1 MPNVKSILRDRSHA
15 VARFTKKPWLA
26 DAELCRIF
34 LKFIRG
40 RESITALIKNS
51 PDNRRI
57 FQKRVREIYRC
68 PLKSR
73 RIHDLQSAKHRHASL
88 QKPLSRFCLLLDGIL
103 STAQEVAEVRSDHV
117 MRTRCYRFLTD
128 LTEGDCMKLA
138 MMADAGCES
147 SMLLRLVDKQFVN
160 LTTLPLEIETFLRR
174 IHMLFVN
181 KKVLRQTVPLA

>member
-26 DAELCRIF
+26 DKDLCQTF
-34 LKFIRG
+34 LQFIRG
-40 RESITALIKNS
+40 KESITALIKNS

-57 FQKRVREIYRC
+57 FQKRVRAVHKC

-73 RIHDLQSAKHRHASL
+73 RIHDLQSASHRHSSL
-88 QKPLSRFCLLLDGIL
+88 QKPLSRFCLLLDAIL
-103 STAQEVAEVRSDHV
+103 STAQEVAEVRSDSN
-117 MRTRCYRFLTD
+117 MRARCYRFLTD
-128 LTEGDCMKLA
+128 LTAGDCMKLA

-147 SMLLRLVDKQFVN
+147 SILLRQVDKQFVN

-181 KKVLRQTVPLA
+181 KKVR